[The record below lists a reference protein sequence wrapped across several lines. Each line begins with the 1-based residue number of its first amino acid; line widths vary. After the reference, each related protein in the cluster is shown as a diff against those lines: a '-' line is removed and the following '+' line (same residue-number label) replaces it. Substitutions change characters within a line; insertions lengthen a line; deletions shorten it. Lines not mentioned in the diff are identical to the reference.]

1 FWGGMHGVGLM
12 VHKAMKPRLD
22 RLPDTWLTRAASRAL
37 TMVFVSL
44 LWVFFRADSFG
55 DAATIIGCAFT
66 GFDASH
72 IVPFITERGTWC
84 VMMAVI
90 IALHTLRLEWLES
103 AKQWFVR
110 APWAVKLLIFV
121 AAVQL
126 TIQFMSAE
134 VKPFIYFQF

>member
-1 FWGGMHGVGLM
+1 
-12 VHKAMKPRLD
+12 
-22 RLPDTWLTRAASRAL
+22 
-37 TMVFVSL
+37 
-44 LWVFFRADSFG
+44 
-55 DAATIIGCAFT
+55 
-66 GFDASH
+66 
-72 IVPFITERGTWC
+72 
-84 VMMAVI
+84 MMAVI

-103 AKQWFVR
+103 AKLWFVR